1 MIEALERVADEALRS
16 VEAAMD
22 ARAVQDVRVRLLGK
36 KGAVSSALKD
46 LGSLPPEARAEL
58 GKVANAVKAKLEAA
72 LTARV
77 AFVETQARA
86 EELRKGALDVTL
98 PGRRTA
104 VGREHPIAQ
113 VLREIQSVFVEM
125 GFEIADGPEVEV
137 DYYNFEA
144 LNIPAEHPARDMQDT
159 FYMAGQSDVLLRT
172 HTSPVQIRYMETHV
186 PPLRVLAPGKVYR
199 CDSDATHSPMFH
211 QVEGLMV
218 DTKITFADLK
228 GVLEAFLRRLFGPN
242 QEVQLRP
249 TYFPFVEPGADV
261 YGRCFVCGGSGCRLC
276 KGSGY
281 IEILGAGMVHPELF
295 RAVGYPEGKYTGF
308 AFGLGVDRIAMLKY
322 GITDIRLLYENDVRF
337 LSQF

>member
-1 MIEALERVADEALRS
+1 
-16 VEAAMD
+16 
-22 ARAVQDVRVRLLGK
+22 
-36 KGAVSSALKD
+36 
-46 LGSLPPEARAEL
+46 
-58 GKVANAVKAKLEAA
+58 
-72 LTARV
+72 
-77 AFVETQARA
+77 
-86 EELRKGALDVTL
+86 
-98 PGRRTA
+98 
-104 VGREHPIAQ
+104 
-113 VLREIQSVFVEM
+113 
-125 GFEIADGPEVEV
+125 
-137 DYYNFEA
+137 
-144 LNIPAEHPARDMQDT
+144 
-159 FYMAGQSDVLLRT
+159 
-172 HTSPVQIRYMETHV
+172 METHV

-261 YGRCFVCGGSGCRLC
+261 YGRCFICGGSGCRLC